1 MTPKKH
7 DYVMRLYMYI
17 TSYGNL
23 TYFYLDVS
31 ISILSTFLS
40 RPPDRNVKVKICQ
53 VEI

>member
-17 TSYGNL
+17 TSYRNL

-31 ISILSTFLS
+31 ISIRDLLVTSTRS
-40 RPPDRNVKVKICQ
+40 KRQGKNMSG
-53 VEI
+53 